1 MPFTTLTQPPLFLQE
16 GEYSARLAR
25 NLASFVGTEGVLG
38 VTDLFVRQ
46 RLAGPA
52 MLIEVLPG
60 RAIVDG
66 DDIPFQGPYLVVS
79 EEVLEVTVPAA
90 DTTLPRVDLVVLRV
104 LDSNA
109 GASADEAR
117 IELLEGTP
125 DASPVPPAVP
135 DTAIPLALV
144 TVASNVTVILQPSI
158 TEARL
163 PSGPL
168 VEPVLNNLGDV
179 TVPSP
184 EDGDVLVFQN
194 GEWVAESPIG
204 LIIALGG

>member
-1 MPFTTLTQPPLFLQE
+1 VPFTTLPQPPLFLQE

-25 NLASFVGTEGVLG
+25 NLSSFVGTEGVLG

-52 MLIEVLPG
+52 MLVEVLPG

-66 DDIPFQGPYLVVS
+66 DDIPFQGPYLI
-79 EEVLEVTVPAA
+79 VLEQVLELTVPAA
-90 DTTLPRVDLVVLRV
+90 DTALPRVDLVVLRV
-104 LDSNA
+104 LDSDA
-109 GASADEAR
+109 GVAGDEAR
-117 IELLEGTP
+117 VELLEGTP
-125 DASPVPPAVP
+125 AAEPVPPAVP
-135 DTAIPLALV
+135 DTAIPLALI
-144 TVASNVTVILQPSI
+144 TVAPNVTFILQSSI

-168 VEPVLNNLGDV
+168 VEPQLNNLGDV
-179 TVPSP
+179 SVPSP
-184 EDGDVLVFQN
+184 EDGDALVFQD

>member
-79 EEVLEVTVPAA
+79 EEVLEVAVPAA
-90 DTTLPRVDLVVLRV
+90 DTALPRVDLVVLRV

-125 DASPVPPAVP
+125 GAEPVAPAVP

-144 TVASNVTVILQPSI
+144 TVAPNVTVILQPSI

-184 EDGDVLVFQN
+184 EDGDALVFQD